1 MHPWSEFFGC
11 VLQGKAMAQG
21 LKPLS
26 RRTMLISAAAATG
39 AAVACIAWRF
49 SDDSSDDYL
58 SPDLSRVFAGYKLYA
73 VSVGESYLQ
82 CTPHEADPIVLAG
95 LLKIDARRL
104 PTDQA
109 ALRRFVRDRIRED
122 FAEGRTTDVNGWIL
136 SSTEARLCAM
146 TAIAA
151 RAHA

>member
-1 MHPWSEFFGC
+1 M
-11 VLQGKAMAQG
+11 KR
-21 LKPLS
+21 LS

-39 AAVACIAWRF
+39 AAVACVAWRL
-49 SDDSSDDYL
+49 SGDVTDDYL
-58 SPDLSRVFAGYKLYA
+58 SQDLSTVFADYQVYA

-82 CTPHEADPIVLAG
+82 CAPHEADPIVLAG
-95 LLKIDARRL
+95 LLDMDERRL
-104 PTDQA
+104 PSDPA
-109 ALRRFVRDRIRED
+109 ALRRFVRDRIRQD

-151 RAHA
+151 RANA